1 MKKFVVMLGLALALA
16 VATEQRAS
24 AHGGFKICFGVSWSK
39 WNACAD
45 ECGGGGFP
53 SVDPAMLGLPGGYGY
68 GGYPGCGPGGCAAP
82 YAYGAPQF
90 AAPAATQPVQYY
102 PQWGNPSG
110 YQPVGYSY
118 PVPGYFSAPSY
129 WYGY

>member
-1 MKKFVVMLGLALALA
+1 MKKMAFVLGLALALT
-16 VATEQRAS
+16 VATERRAS

-39 WNACAD
+39 WNPCCD
-45 ECGGGGFP
+45 NGCGGAGFP
-53 SVDPAMLGLPGGYGY
+53 AVDPALFGLGGYGY
-68 GGYPGCGPGGCAAP
+68 GGYGCAYPGCAAP

-90 AAPAATQPVQYY
+90 AAPAAAQPVQFF
-102 PQWGNPSG
+102 PQLGNPSG

-118 PVPGYFSAPSY
+118 PMPGYYQAPSY